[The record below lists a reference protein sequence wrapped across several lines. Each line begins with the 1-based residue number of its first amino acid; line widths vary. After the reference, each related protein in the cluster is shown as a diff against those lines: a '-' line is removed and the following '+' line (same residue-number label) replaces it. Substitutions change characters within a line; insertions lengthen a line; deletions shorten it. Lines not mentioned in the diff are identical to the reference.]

1 MKKTILT
8 GAMLALSSFCWGT
21 DIHSDNFKELCN
33 IYAAATRALNEM
45 HSAADWEQTQ
55 KVLAELQKKCQNDPS
70 LQAVLQLTY
79 PTCPKELKDSYE
91 GALKEQFEMKDAVK
105 RLSMAGTLQAENIS
119 TTINGFVKAVYL
131 QELVYDERRGNEGAP
146 YETKE
151 QRDAR
156 MKWWRDGKF
165 GMFIH
170 YGLYSGLA
178 GEFQGKNMKDVW
190 NGFRCS
196 LALILI
202 LIRKKLFP
210 ASIHR
215 AVWLNNGSNWPR
227 KQAVPTLY

>member
-91 GALKEQFEMKDAVK
+91 GALKEQLEMKDAVK

-119 TTINGFVKAVYL
+119 TTVNGFVKAVYL

-156 MKWWRDGKF
+156 MNG
-165 GMFIH
+165 GETASSVCLSIMVFIQD
-170 YGLYSGLA
+170 LQENSR
-178 GEFQGKNMKDVW
+178 GKNMKDVW

>member
-91 GALKEQFEMKDAVK
+91 GALKEQLEMKDAVK

-119 TTINGFVKAVYL
+119 TTVNGFVKAVYL

-156 MKWWRDGKF
+156 NGGETASSVCLSIMV
-165 GMFIH
+165 FI
-170 YGLYSGLA
+170 
-178 GEFQGKNMKDVW
+178 
-190 NGFRCS
+190 
-196 LALILI
+196 
-202 LIRKKLFP
+202 
-210 ASIHR
+210 
-215 AVWLNNGSNWPR
+215 
-227 KQAVPTLY
+227 